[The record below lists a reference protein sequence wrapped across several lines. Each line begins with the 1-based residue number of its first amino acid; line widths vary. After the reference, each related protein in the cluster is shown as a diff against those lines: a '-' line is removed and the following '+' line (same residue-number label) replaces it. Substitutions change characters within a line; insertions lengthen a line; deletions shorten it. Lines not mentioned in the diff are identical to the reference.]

1 MVQLSKSPDVL
12 HERGY
17 TMVRRAAFSVLSL
30 LILSITLQTADAA
43 ETKPFMGK
51 RGQIPGKIEA
61 EHYDLGPAGVAYHDV
76 DEQNRGADY
85 RESTQVD
92 IEKRDDASNGHGVG
106 WTREGEWLIY
116 SVTVKKSGT
125 YLLQI
130 PVASNKRGG
139 TFHLEID
146 GKDITGPL
154 EVPDTGG
161 WDRLERIKKDG
172 IQLRA
177 GDYQMKM
184 LMDSVGPS
192 KSTADIDCLI
202 FRANG
207 S

>member
-1 MVQLSKSPDVL
+1 MATFSRSHDDSD
-12 HERGY
+12 ERGY
-17 TMVRRAAFSVLSL
+17 TVCCRVAVSVLGL
-30 LILSITLQTADAA
+30 LMVGVTLQAADSA
-43 ETKPFMGK
+43 ETKPFQGT

-61 EHYDLGPAGVAYHDV
+61 EHYDHGPADVAYHDV
-76 DEQNRGADY
+76 DEQNRGAEY

-106 WTREGEWLIY
+106 WTRNGEWLVY
-116 SVTVKKSGT
+116 SVTVKRTGT
-125 YLLQI
+125 YSLQI

-154 EVPDTGG
+154 QVPDTGG

-177 GDYQMKM
+177 GDYQMKL

-202 FRANG
+202 FRVSG

>member
-1 MVQLSKSPDVL
+1 MVYRTALLSFGLTVI
-12 HERGY
+12 G
-17 TMVRRAAFSVLSL
+17 MNL
-30 LILSITLQTADAA
+30 LVADAA
-43 ETKPFMGK
+43 ETKPFQGR
-51 RGQIPGKIEA
+51 RGEIPGKIEA
-61 EHYDLGPAGVAYHDV
+61 EHYDLGPADIAYHDV

-106 WTREGEWLIY
+106 WTREGEWLVY
-116 SVTVKKSGT
+116 SVTVKQTGT
-125 YLLQI
+125 YSLQI

-139 TFHLEID
+139 AFHLEID

-154 EVPDTGG
+154 QVPDTGG

-202 FRANG
+202 FRA
-207 S
+207 SQS

>member
-1 MVQLSKSPDVL
+1 
-12 HERGY
+12 
-17 TMVRRAAFSVLSL
+17 MVRRAAFLFFGL
-30 LILSITLQTADAA
+30 LVVGTRPLAADAA
-43 ETKPFMGK
+43 ETKPFQDK

-61 EHYDLGPAGVAYHDV
+61 EHYDHGPADVAYHDV

-106 WTREGEWLIY
+106 WTRKCEWLIY
-116 SVTVKKSGT
+116 SVTVKETGT
-125 YLLQI
+125 YSLQI

-146 GKDITGPL
+146 GKDVTGPL

-172 IQLRA
+172 IRLRA
-177 GDYQMKM
+177 GDYRMKM
-184 LMDSVGPS
+184 MMDSVGPS
-192 KSTADIDCLI
+192 TSTADIDCLI
-202 FRANG
+202 FQASG